1 MQPGSTPPT
10 DPTPVPA
17 HPPDG
22 PGPDA
27 EGAPPGGD
35 GSRRRKVTFAK
46 DAAGFLT
53 ELRRGVED
61 YFARTGKGKTDSW
74 QMYLKSAIV
83 LTVLAASY
91 VLLVV
96 VADAWWQ
103 AVPLAVLLG
112 VSMALVGFNIQHDG
126 GHGSYSRHPW
136 VNRAA
141 AMTLDLVG
149 ASSYL
154 WHWKHVVYH
163 HTYVNVYGEDT
174 DIDVS
179 SLVRFTP
186 HARRLKMQRYQH
198 LYLWPLYGLMASR
211 WHLYG
216 DFKEVVTGTIGPHPI
231 PRPRGR
237 DLLTFVAGKV
247 VSIGLLLV
255 LPMFFHPW
263 WLVLAF
269 YLLVTFVLGVVLS
282 VVFQLAHCVEEAA
295 FPMPVGD
302 PRRMEAAWAVHQAE
316 ATVDFARNSR
326 VLAWLL
332 GGLNFQIEHHLF
344 PTVCHVHY
352 PAICKI
358 VEQTCRDFGVKYAE
372 HRTFWSGIASHY
384 RWLRHMGEL
393 DGDQGPHAGHIAT
406 SAFS

>member
-1 MQPGSTPPT
+1 MKSIPSPLT
-10 DPTPVPA
+10 DPTLVSAIPPEGPSPGAEAPA
-17 HPPDG
+17 AG
-22 PGPDA
+22 RV
-27 EGAPPGGD
+27 
-35 GSRRRKVTFAK
+35 GSGRRKVTFAK

-53 ELRRGVED
+53 ELRRRVDD
-61 YFARTGKGKTDSW
+61 YFTRTGKSRNDSW

-83 LTVLAASY
+83 LIVLTASY
-91 VLLVV
+91 VLLIF
-96 VADAWWQ
+96 VAETWWQ

-126 GHGSYSRHPW
+126 GHRSYSRHEW
-136 VNRAA
+136 VNKVA
-141 AMTLDLVG
+141 AMTLDLIG

-163 HTYVNVYGEDT
+163 HTYVNVHGEDT

-186 HARRLKMQRYQH
+186 HAKRLKVQRYQH
-198 LYLWPLYGLMASR
+198 LYLWPLYGLTASR

-216 DFKEVVTGTIGPHPI
+216 DIRDVVAGTIGPHPI
-231 PRPRGR
+231 PRPRGW
-237 DLLTFVAGKV
+237 DLVIFIAGKV

-263 WLVLAF
+263 WLVLVF
-269 YLLVTFVLGVVLS
+269 YLLVTFVVGVVLS
-282 VVFQLAHCVEEAA
+282 VVFQLAHCVEEAT
-295 FPMPVGD
+295 FTMPVGAT
-302 PRRMEAAWAVHQAE
+302 RRMEAAWAVHQAE

-344 PTVCHVHY
+344 PTICHVHY

-358 VEQTCRDFGVKYAE
+358 VEQTCKDFGVKYAE
-372 HRTFWSGIASHY
+372 HATFWSGVASHY
-384 RWLRHMGEL
+384 RWLKQMGRL
-393 DGDQGPHAGHIAT
+393 DNGHEPPVGHDPLT
-406 SAFS
+406 AFS

>member
-1 MQPGSTPPT
+1 MHPSSTPPA

-17 HPPDG
+17 DPPDG
-22 PGPDA
+22 PTA
-27 EGAPPGGD
+27 EAPVTAGE

-53 ELRRGVED
+53 ELRRRVED
-61 YFARTGKGKTDSW
+61 YFARTGEAKTDSW
-74 QMYLKSAIV
+74 QMYLKSAIILIV
-83 LTVLAASY
+83 LTASY
-91 VLLVV
+91 VLLVFF
-96 VADAWWQ
+96 AETWWQ

-126 GHGSYSRHPW
+126 GHGSYSRRWW
-136 VNRAA
+136 VNKAA

-198 LYLWPLYGLMASR
+198 LYLWPLYGIMASR

-216 DFKEVVTGTIGPHPI
+216 DFKDVVAGAIGPHPI
-231 PRPRGR
+231 PRPRGW
-237 DLLTFVAGKV
+237 DLVIFVVGKV
-247 VSIGLLLV
+247 VSVGLLLV
-255 LPMFFHPW
+255 LPMFFHRW

-295 FPMPVGD
+295 FTMPVGD

-344 PTVCHVHY
+344 PTICHVHY
-352 PAICKI
+352 PEICRI
-358 VEQTCRDFGVKYAE
+358 VERTCRDFGVKYAE
-372 HRTFWSGIASHY
+372 HPTFWSGIASHY
-384 RWLRHMGEL
+384 RWLKEMGRL
-393 DGDQGPHAGHIAT
+393 NGDHGPHAGHLAT
-406 SAFS
+406 NAFS

>member
-1 MQPGSTPPT
+1 M
-10 DPTPVPA
+10 
-17 HPPDG
+17 
-22 PGPDA
+22 
-27 EGAPPGGD
+27 GAPAGAERD
-35 GSRRRKVTFAK
+35 CRRKVTFAK

-53 ELRRGVED
+53 ELRRRVDE
-61 YFARTGKGKTDSW
+61 YFDRTGKGRKDSW

-83 LTVLAASY
+83 LVVMTASY
-91 VLLVV
+91 VLLVFF
-96 VADAWWQ
+96 AQTWWQ
-103 AVPLAVLLG
+103 AIPLAILLG

-126 GHGSYSRHPW
+126 GHHSYSNREW
-136 VNRAA
+136 VNKAA
-141 AMTLDLVG
+141 AMTLDLIG

-163 HTYVNVYGEDT
+163 HTYVNVHGEDT

-198 LYLWPLYGLMASR
+198 LYLWPLYGIMASR

-216 DFKEVVTGTIGPHPI
+216 DFLDVAKGTIGPHPI
-231 PRPRGR
+231 PRPRR
-237 DLLTFVAGKV
+237 WDLVIFIAGKI
-247 VSIGLLLV
+247 VSMGLLLV

-269 YLLVTFVLGVVLS
+269 YMLVTCVLGVILS
-282 VVFQLAHCVEEAA
+282 VVFQLAHCVEEAS
-295 FPMPVGD
+295 FTMPVGD
-302 PRRMEAAWAVHQAE
+302 TRRMEAAWAVHQAE

-344 PTVCHVHY
+344 PMICHVHY
-352 PAICKI
+352 PAICRI
-358 VEQTCRDFGVKYAE
+358 VEQTCKDFGVKYAE
-372 HRTFWSGIASHY
+372 HPTFWSGVASHY
-384 RWLRHMGEL
+384 RWLKQMGRL
-393 DGDQGPHAGHIAT
+393 DVDRAFEMPAAIAARENSGDSPAT
-406 SAFS
+406 GADANSSS